1 MRTWGFAWVN
11 SAGQENHLFV
21 LKAQALVAI
30 GEHVWIRRF
39 FMLFL
44 NPVLGADR
52 YDLHF
57 PAFKT
62 VYHRFSVKIYVR
74 LIEQFQLQH
83 VRLLNRLLVAEG
95 EGKGKV
101 GDLVLGVSKVVL
113 KLKEKHLRFSLLI
126 QLKPKRGLLNDS
138 APLLLLVG

>member
-1 MRTWGFAWVN
+1 MN
-11 SAGQENHLFV
+11 SASQEDHLFV

-44 NPVLGADR
+44 DPVLGADR
-52 YDLHF
+52 YHLHF
-57 PAFKT
+57 PALKT
-62 VYHRFSVKIYVR
+62 VYQRFSVKINVR
-74 LIEQFQLQH
+74 LIEQLQLQH
-83 VRLLNRLLVAEG
+83 VSLLNRLLVAEG

-101 GDLVLGVSKVVL
+101 GDLILGVSKVVL
-113 KLKEKHLRFSLLI
+113 KLKEEHLRFSLLI

-138 APLLLLVG
+138 APLLLLRR

>member
-1 MRTWGFAWVN
+1 
-11 SAGQENHLFV
+11 
-21 LKAQALVAI
+21 
-30 GEHVWIRRF
+30 
-39 FMLFL
+39 MLFL

-52 YDLHF
+52 YHLHF

-62 VYHRFSVKIYVR
+62 VYQRFSVKIYVR

-101 GDLVLGVSKVVL
+101 GDLVLGVSKIVL
-113 KLKEKHLRFSLLI
+113 KLKEEHLRFSLLI